1 VLSRIASKKLAAFVV
16 WVPQLAGRRSF
27 VAAASRLID
36 DPRAHH
42 YWDQSDVTGLE
53 FGRVLQ
59 APGPVWDVYLL
70 YAPGIRWIAQVPPRP
85 TFWMQ
90 QLGLPN
96 APWLDAPALAEH
108 VRALLSQ
115 T

>member
-1 VLSRIASKKLAAFVV
+1 VLSRISSKRLTAFVV

-27 VAAASRLID
+27 VAPASRLIND
-36 DPRAHH
+36 SRTHH
-42 YWDQSDVTGLE
+42 YWDQLDVTGSE
-53 FGRVLQ
+53 FGNVLQ

-70 YAPGIRWIAQVPPRP
+70 YAPGVLWTGRLPPRP

-96 APWLDAPALAEH
+96 APPLDAAALADR
-108 VRALLSQ
+108 VRALL
-115 T
+115 